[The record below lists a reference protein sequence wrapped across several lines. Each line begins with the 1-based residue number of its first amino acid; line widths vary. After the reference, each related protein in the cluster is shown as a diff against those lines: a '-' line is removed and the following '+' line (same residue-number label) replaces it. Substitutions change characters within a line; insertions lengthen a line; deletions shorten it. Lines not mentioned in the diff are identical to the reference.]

1 MKKRRGVSYEMN
13 IKKRMWTV
21 CVLYILGLNICQ
33 TAGQDNSTQM
43 YYVKLVVEESAIPN
57 ITAALTPFVKNPSV
71 NVYDLKITTRCE
83 VDKDVT
89 RRCSCE
95 PPFRWSDRLC
105 QKCCGKPSCTVTGKT
120 AGICVSNESESIWGS
135 ITLIKREYYNCLKE
149 KESEEFMRCNTFL
162 LEAMKAVYST
172 MVGFDTLRIRKYR
185 VGSVIADFEMIF
197 AYSIKQQNLIEKSDF
212 MSSSLSASIN
222 LETSGV
228 VRLIMPSQ
236 NPVCNYDK
244 PNLTC
249 TVREDLRSTPVWQL
263 KRAGTVLEIFNGTQ
277 ADVTDITMGT
287 KVSLK
292 RISALWAG
300 EYTCIYRQE
309 GNFTKINHTASA
321 VMNVSLL
328 PNIDITLTPP
338 FPRCSKDLEFV
349 TIKVKCEIESNNE
362 SYNVVWKGKHL
373 SSLFPFLTDDAY
385 MADVVASCNN
395 SYDKPIVMCTFRNKC
410 KEERTALTAVHLI
423 YANDHFCP
431 ADGHWKDTKAG
442 FEAVLKCQTGERK
455 RKCSADGTW
464 EKESSTC
471 VKQQVHDVL
480 QEAEIIDIG
489 LGSLDDNSA
498 KVFSLL
504 QNVTSDS
511 ATINTSPD
519 INTTVSV
526 FSILTQK
533 IQSIDDKLTVDN
545 FLESS
550 SNILDSSLKESWTK
564 QPDVGNLS
572 LAERYL
578 DSLEQLIHKTNLCH
592 ARKQEN
598 LDAAISNCRQ
608 SSECSATVLNNSVV
622 LVGQDPGDVK
632 TAGFRELGQYLPQE
646 NETFINSVIVSVT
659 TENQLASVEVRIK
672 FALIKHRPRNVEI
685 KCVAWDNNTR
695 SWSSKGCEWDP
706 SDKGLASCI
715 CRHLSSFAVLM
726 SKAPMDIPGLREL
739 TLVGLSVSV
748 SSLILTLAIELAV
761 WSSVVRTDQSF
772 IRHTAHV
779 NICLCLL
786 VADSCFLAALN
797 PIYQNEEMWCRI
809 FVLLKHFS
817 YLAVFFWMFSLSSML
832 LLNNVFVFHAL
843 SRKTYL
849 RLSMVL
855 GYACPSLIVV
865 ITFLYYNNG
874 AEGDY
879 YSSDTCWLRYAGL
892 LKGSIHTFVVPVG
905 AIALFNTFSM
915 VVVII
920 KLLDNSATTNRYN
933 EKEKKAA
940 VSVVRSVILLTPIF
954 GVTWIFGFAVM
965 LVDLT
970 SGPIAFVVHYA
981 FDLLNTFQGFYI
993 LLTTCLA
1000 DKQIREVLLNQIRRN
1015 EAASVTDSTTK

>member
-13 IKKRMWTV
+13 IKYRKRMWTV

-300 EYTCIYRQE
+300 
-309 GNFTKINHTASA
+309 
-321 VMNVSLL
+321 
-328 PNIDITLTPP
+328 
-338 FPRCSKDLEFV
+338 
-349 TIKVKCEIESNNE
+349 
-362 SYNVVWKGKHL
+362 
-373 SSLFPFLTDDAY
+373 LFPFLTDDAY